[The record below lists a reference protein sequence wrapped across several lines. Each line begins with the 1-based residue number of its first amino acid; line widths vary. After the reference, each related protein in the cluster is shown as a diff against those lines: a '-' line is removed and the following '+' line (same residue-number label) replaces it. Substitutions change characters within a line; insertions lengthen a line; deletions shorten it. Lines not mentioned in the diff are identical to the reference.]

1 MTPDFWASP
10 LLPADGERIYDS
22 RGAMIPRDPATALD
36 ADGEPIF

>member
-1 MTPDFWASP
+1 MTPSEWDSP
-10 LLPADGERIYDS
+10 LLDDERTYDS

>member
-1 MTPDFWASP
+1 MIPHDGESP